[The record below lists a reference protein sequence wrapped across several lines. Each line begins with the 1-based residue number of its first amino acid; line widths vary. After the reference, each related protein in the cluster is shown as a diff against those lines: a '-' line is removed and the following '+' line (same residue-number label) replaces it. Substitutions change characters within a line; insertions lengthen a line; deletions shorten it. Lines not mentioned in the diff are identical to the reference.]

1 MKAYRIKKKVSHQ
14 GKIQLDALPFAV
26 GEVVEI
32 IVLESVEQ
40 DIENNTEDISTG
52 SIASLKGSVLEYL
65 NPTEPV
71 AQDDW
76 TATQ

>member
-1 MKAYRIKKKVSHQ
+1 MQAYRIKKKVAPH
-14 GKIQLDALPFAV
+14 GKIQLDALPFAE

-32 IVLESVEQ
+32 IVLASPQDETVNLEESPQ
-40 DIENNTEDISTG
+40 ILPR
-52 SIASLKGSVLEYL
+52 SLKGSVLKYV

-76 TATQ
+76 IAAQ